1 MTENEMEKRL
11 QQSLE
16 MDDKNQI
23 NFVSSIKINTD
34 NQSDDSDFLRNGDL
48 LNVNEALDWIKN
60 NPL

>member
-1 MTENEMEKRL
+1 MEKRL